1 MGLAEAV
8 NNLLQALQDEE
19 CALVNMDACYRA
31 SREGQLRYARLD
43 VMKEYGESLRKSC
56 ERAISGANSSAIASI
71 SPRLDLKIATNS
83 SLWLEIKGFIHRTSS
98 YAAKAYVKMER
109 GRKNGEKYPPSY
121 SQLCRT
127 DLEGARLAMRML
139 RFSVAKNIESS
150 FDIKGT

>member
-8 NNLLQALQDEE
+8 NNLLHALQDEE